1 MAFRPTQRDR
11 PNRGAALITLGELR
25 AEVAQEGVHG
35 DAVGER
41 DAKLVRVFIQ
51 PGLQC
56 GALAVG
62 QHRAYLLVRLEP
74 FMRLR
79 ADRHQAELVSK
90 IVIAGAR

>member
-1 MAFRPTQRDR
+1 MAQP
-11 PNRGAALITLGELR
+11 LITLGELR

-79 ADRHQAELVSK
+79 TTGTRPSW
-90 IVIAGAR
+90 